1 MANKAALLSRLEQLE
16 GNSVTTED
24 AWWREMCSR
33 YGFPATPIDDV
44 TDELRRA
51 VFEKYFEE
59 FY

>member
-1 MANKAALLSRLEQLE
+1 MTSKDKMARIEALESA
-16 GNSVTTED
+16 SVSTQD

-33 YGFPATPIDDV
+33 YGFPVTPIDNV

>member
-1 MANKAALLSRLEQLE
+1 MTNKAALLSRLEHLE
-16 GNSVTTED
+16 SASVTTED
-24 AWWREMCSR
+24 AWWREMCKR
-33 YGFPATPIDDV
+33 YGFPVTPIDDV

>member
-16 GNSVTTED
+16 GRDVTASD
-24 AWWREMCSR
+24 AWWRSMCKR
-33 YGFPATPIDDV
+33 YGFPETPIDDV

-51 VFEKYFEE
+51 VFEQYIAE